1 MRLWSLHPRYLDPK
15 GLVAL
20 WREGLLAQKVLMG
33 ETKGYVGH
41 PQLIR
46 FRATKNPLGAI
57 ATYLRPIAAE
67 AETRGYAFDQ
77 TKIANRRILGLLSVT
92 DQQVVYEY
100 KHLLKKL
107 RTRNPEFHFK
117 LLHSPKVCL
126 HPLFREIP
134 GGIES
139 WERPL
144 AV

>member
-33 ETKGYVGH
+33 ETKGYVSH

-46 FRATKNPLGAI
+46 FRGTKNPLGAI
-57 ATYLRPIAAE
+57 AAYLRPVAAE
-67 AETRGYAFDQ
+67 AETRGYTFDR
-77 TKIANRRILGLLSVT
+77 TKIANKRIRGSLSVT
-92 DQQVVYEY
+92 DQQIVYEY

-107 RTRNPEFHFK
+107 RTRNAEFHVK
-117 LLHSPKVCL
+117 LLRAPKVCL

-134 GGIES
+134 GGIEP
-139 WERPL
+139 WERP
-144 AV
+144 